1 VNLGSLFV
9 LVVGR
14 SSVGHPSKYIG
25 GEPTMPT
32 TKPTDEYDQL
42 LDALRKICGVPNVE
56 RESVRMINDHVDEE
70 TGERVKIVEY
80 RFRMRNDVHLSDI
93 ELKAIHS
100 LIGQAAAE
108 VNALKK
114 L

>member
-1 VNLGSLFV
+1 M
-9 LVVGR
+9 
-14 SSVGHPSKYIG
+14 
-25 GEPTMPT
+25 TT
-32 TKPTDEYDQL
+32 TKPTDEYDEL
-42 LDALRKICGVPNVE
+42 LNALRKVYGVPNVE
-56 RESVRMINDHVDEE
+56 RESVRLLNDHIDEE

-80 RFRMRNDVHLSDI
+80 RFRARSDVHLSDI

-108 VNALKK
+108 LNALKK